1 MGFHRCLEA
10 AEQLGEQGV
19 QATVIDLRTVTPL
32 DKETLCQAASKTN
45 RFLVADE
52 DYKGFG
58 LSGELAA
65 TLLEG
70 GVTAKFARV
79 CVEETIPYDRRR
91 EIQALPNVKRIVD
104 AARGLMQ
111 S

>member
-1 MGFHRCLEA
+1 M
-10 AEQLGEQGV
+10 
-19 QATVIDLRTVTPL
+19 
-32 DKETLCQAASKTN
+32 
-45 RFLVADE
+45 ADE